1 MIQNSLPAQLKRP
14 RFSRLL
20 LAQAGIVLVA
30 VVLASVFGGRDAALS
45 ALLGG
50 LVCWLPNAYFVWRA
64 FRYQGARLAG
74 DIVKSFYR
82 AEAGKFG
89 LTAALFTL
97 VFVTVPP
104 SNPAFFFGAYVA
116 TLFTQWL
123 GPWLL
128 REPSHT

>member
-1 MIQNSLPAQLKRP
+1 MHNPVPAQLKRP
-14 RFSRLL
+14 QFKRLL
-20 LAQAGIVLVA
+20 VAQGITVTLMVI
-30 VVLASVFGGRDAALS
+30 LGAALS
-45 ALLGG
+45 GGSAAISALTGG
-50 LVCWLPNAYFVWRA
+50 LVCLLPNAYFAWRA
-64 FRYQGARLAG
+64 FRYQGARFAR

-97 VFVTVPP
+97 VFITVPP

-128 REPSHT
+128 RRPSHT

>member
-1 MIQNSLPAQLKRP
+1 MPDPLPARIKRP
-14 RFSRLL
+14 QFKRLL
-20 LAQAGIVLVA
+20 VAQAM
-30 VVLASVFGGRDAALS
+30 VVLAATAIAAILSGAAAVS

-50 LVCWLPNAYFVWRA
+50 LVCLLPNGYFAWRA
-64 FRYQGARLAG
+64 FRYQGARFAR

-89 LTAALFTL
+89 LTAALFAL
-97 VFVTVPP
+97 VFIAVPP

-116 TLFTQWL
+116 TLGTQWL

-128 REPSHT
+128 RRPSHT

>member
-1 MIQNSLPAQLKRP
+1 MHNPVPAQLKRP
-14 RFSRLL
+14 RFKRLL
-20 LAQAGIVLVA
+20 FAQLLTVMVMGMLGAIFAGG
-30 VVLASVFGGRDAALS
+30 SAALS
-45 ALLGG
+45 ALTGG
-50 LVCWLPNAYFVWRA
+50 LVCLLPNAYFAWRA
-64 FRYQGARLAG
+64 FRYQGAQFAR

-97 VFVTVPP
+97 VFIAVPP

-128 REPSHT
+128 RKPSHT

>member
-1 MIQNSLPAQLKRP
+1 MHHPVPARLKRP
-14 RFSRLL
+14 RFMRLL
-20 LAQAGIVLVA
+20 LAQLAIILIIVVTSA
-30 VVLASVFGGRDAALS
+30 VLMGGKASFS

-50 LVCWLPNAYFVWRA
+50 LVCWLPNAYFSWRA
-64 FRYQGARLAG
+64 FRYQGAQFAR

-82 AEAGKFG
+82 AEAGKFV
-89 LTAALFTL
+89 LTAVLFTL
-97 VFVTVPP
+97 VFVAVPP

-128 REPSHT
+128 RQPSPT